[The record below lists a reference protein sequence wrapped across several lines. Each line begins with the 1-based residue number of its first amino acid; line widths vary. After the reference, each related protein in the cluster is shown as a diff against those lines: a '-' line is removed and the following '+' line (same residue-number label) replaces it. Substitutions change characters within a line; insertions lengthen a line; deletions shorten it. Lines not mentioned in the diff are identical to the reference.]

1 MALRRLKESFKTEK
15 SPYEFQKASF
25 KQPSSKQKTP
35 QNKNGAQ
42 MKGKVQ
48 RGSSR

>member
-1 MALRRLKESFKTEK
+1 MGLRRLKEFFKTEK
-15 SPYEFQKASF
+15 SPYEFQKVRI
-25 KQPSSKQKTP
+25 QKQKTT

-42 MKGKVQ
+42 TKGKVQ